1 MKHALVAT
9 LFVIGVGFPQNGF
22 AESKGSTAGV
32 PASKGAPTAPPASA
46 GEGPA
51 DIQPE
56 GEYYGVRNPVL
67 GDFSFGPAVT
77 LVAFPVPFKIGLETK
92 YRDQFGLSFDYGF
105 FPTLTFSS
113 VSVGW
118 NSWNVT
124 AKWYPFQRAMY
135 IGVGIG
141 QQSFEGSKTDTVTVG
156 PVTQP
161 LTVTVTVNTTFIN
174 PHLGWRFITNS
185 GFFYGMEL
193 GVQVPISN
201 SATVTSSDSTLNS
214 TPEFQAL
221 QTDIDGQ
228 AKTFGRTPLP
238 LLTVAQIGWMF

>member
-1 MKHALVAT
+1 MKQFIVAT

-22 AESKGSTAGV
+22 AEKGSTTGA
-32 PASKGAPTAPPASA
+32 PASKGAPTTPPPSSDS
-46 GEGPA
+46 PA
-51 DIQPE
+51 DIKPD
-56 GEYYGVRNPVL
+56 GEYYGVANPVL

-77 LVAFPVPFKIGLETK
+77 LIAFPVPFKLGLETK
-92 YRDQFGLSFDYGF
+92 YRDCFGLSFDYGF
-105 FPTLTFSS
+105 FPSLTFSS

-124 AKWYPFQRAMY
+124 AKWYPFNRAMY
-135 IGVGIG
+135 LGVGIG
-141 QQSFEGSKTDTVTVG
+141 QQTFEGSKTESVTVG
-156 PVTQP
+156 PTTQP
-161 LTVTVTVNTTFIN
+161 LTVTVAVNTTFIN
-174 PHLGWRFITNS
+174 PHLGWRFISNS

-214 TPEFQAL
+214 TTEFQEASA
-221 QTDIDGQ
+221 DVDAK